1 MKIITAIKENKKYI
15 FLGLIC
21 GLINGLCGSGGG
33 IIFVVGSTLLFQANQ
48 KEAQASAI
56 PAMLAF
62 SIISAIVY
70 LLKKTPLQTEI
81 LIPVVIGSA
90 AGGIIGAL
98 VLNKLSNKILRY
110 VFAVMIIFS
119 GVRMLCS

>member
-62 SIISAIVY
+62 SILSAVVY
-70 LLKKTPLQTEI
+70 LMKKTPLQTEI
-81 LIPVVIGSA
+81 LLPVVIGSA

>member
-1 MKIITAIKENKKYI
+1 MKIITSIKENKKYI

>member
-1 MKIITAIKENKKYI
+1 MKIITSIKENKKYI

-81 LIPVVIGSA
+81 LIPVVIA
-90 AGGIIGAL
+90 
-98 VLNKLSNKILRY
+98 VLQE
-110 VFAVMIIFS
+110 A
-119 GVRMLCS
+119 